1 MNPDLAAFVEHARSK
16 GMDHATIRMLLL
28 SAGWKEKDVARA
40 VAAQALE
47 MPVPAPPDTGGAR
60 DAFLH
65 LMTFAALYAA
75 AISGVSLLFAFVN
88 RLLPDP
94 AFREQARFAS
104 AALSGMRW
112 ALAVLL
118 VAFPA
123 FLAMSRFLLREM
135 RREPERAWSA
145 VRRWLTYLTLFVA
158 AVTLAVD
165 FITLVFFF
173 LEGEI
178 SARFLLKVAIVGGV
192 AALAFRYYLAAV
204 RMPAR
209 DLAGSRLHLRY
220 GAIAAALAAA
230 TLVGG
235 IAVVGSPVSERLRKI
250 DEQRV
255 GDLRVI
261 RAAAERYCL
270 GPPARRPDGAPPVV
284 VNPIPETLPELARVA
299 VEERPNVADPAT
311 GEPYGWRVTGDSSF
325 EVCATFDAPR
335 DEPFEVEWNHP
346 AGRGCFTFDLENP
359 K

>member
-1 MNPDLAAFVEHARSK
+1 MNPDLSAFLEHARSK
-16 GMDHATIRMLLL
+16 GMDHGTIRMLLL

-40 VAAQALE
+40 LAAQALE

-65 LMTFAALYAA
+65 LTAFAALYAS
-75 AISGVSLLFAFVN
+75 AIAGIGLLFDYVN

-94 AFREQARFAS
+94 AFREQARYAAAS
-104 AALSGMRW
+104 LTGMRW
-112 ALAVLL
+112 QLAILL
-118 VAFPA
+118 VSFPS
-123 FLAMSRFLLREM
+123 FLALSRFLLGEM

-173 LEGEI
+173 LEGDI
-178 SARFLLKVAIVGGV
+178 SVRFLLKVAIVGGV
-192 AALAFRYYLAAV
+192 SALAFRYYLAAV

-209 DLAGSRLHLRY
+209 ELAASRLHRGY
-220 GAIAAALAAA
+220 GAIAAAVVAV

-235 IAVVGSPVSERLRKI
+235 IAFVGSPVSERLRKL
-250 DEQRV
+250 DGQRI
-255 GDLRVI
+255 GDLRGI
-261 RAAAERYCL
+261 RSATERYCL
-270 GPPARRPDGAPPVV
+270 GPRASRPDGAPPAML
-284 VNPIPETLPELARVA
+284 NPIPASLDELARVA
-299 VEERPNVADPAT
+299 VEDRPNVVDPAT
-311 GEPYGWRVTGDSSF
+311 GEPYGFRSTGDSSF

-335 DEPFEVEWNHP
+335 DEPFAVEWNHP
-346 AGRGCFTFDLENP
+346 AGRACFSFDLVNP

>member
-16 GMDHATIRMLLL
+16 GMDHQTVRMLLI

-40 VAAQALE
+40 LAAQALE

-65 LMTFAALYAA
+65 LMTFAALYAG
-75 AISGVSLLFAFVN
+75 AIAGVNLLFDYVN

-94 AFREQARFAS
+94 AFREQARFA
-104 AALSGMRW
+104 AASLTGMRW
-112 ALAVLL
+112 SLAVLL
-118 VAFPA
+118 VSFPA
-123 FLAMSRFLLREM
+123 FLGLSRFLLGEM
-135 RREPERAWSA
+135 RKEPERAWSA

-165 FITLVFFF
+165 FITLVFFV

-178 SARFLLKVAIVGGV
+178 STRFLVKVAIVGGV

-209 DLAGSRLHLRY
+209 ELAGSRLHLRY
-220 GAIAAALAAA
+220 GAIAAALALA

-235 IAVVGSPVSERLRKI
+235 MVVVGSPVSERSRKL

-255 GDLRVI
+255 ADLRGI

-270 GPPARRPDGAPPVV
+270 GPPARRPDGAPPAI
-284 VNPIPETLPELARVA
+284 VNPIPATLEELARVA
-299 VEERPNVADPAT
+299 VEDRPNVVDPAS
-311 GEPYGWRVTGDSSF
+311 GEPYGWRVEGPSAL

-335 DEPFEVEWNHP
+335 DEPFDVEWNHA
-346 AGRGCFTFDLENP
+346 AGRACFTFDLVNP

>member
-1 MNPDLAAFVEHARSK
+1 MNPDLSAFLEHARSK
-16 GMDHATIRMLLL
+16 GMDHGTIRMLLL

-40 VAAQALE
+40 LAAHALE

-65 LMTFAALYAA
+65 LTAFAALYAS
-75 AISGVSLLFAFVN
+75 AIAGVSLLFAYVN

-94 AFREQARFAS
+94 AFREQARYAA

-112 ALAVLL
+112 SLAVLV

-123 FLAMSRFLLREM
+123 FLLLSRFLLREV

-165 FITLVFFF
+165 FITLVYFF
-173 LEGEI
+173 LEGDI
-178 SARFLLKVAIVGGV
+178 SVRFLVKVAIVGAI

-209 DLAGSRLHLRY
+209 ELAASRLHRGY
-220 GAIAAALAAA
+220 GAIAAAIAAV
-230 TLVGG
+230 TVVGG
-235 IAVVGSPVSERLRKI
+235 IAFVGSPVSERLRKL
-250 DEQRV
+250 DGQRV
-255 GDLRVI
+255 EDLRGI
-261 RAAAERYCL
+261 RSAADRYCL
-270 GPPARRPDGAPPVV
+270 GPNARRPDGAPPVM
-284 VNPIPETLPELARVA
+284 VNPIPASLDELARLA

-346 AGRGCFTFDLENP
+346 AGRACFTFDLVKP